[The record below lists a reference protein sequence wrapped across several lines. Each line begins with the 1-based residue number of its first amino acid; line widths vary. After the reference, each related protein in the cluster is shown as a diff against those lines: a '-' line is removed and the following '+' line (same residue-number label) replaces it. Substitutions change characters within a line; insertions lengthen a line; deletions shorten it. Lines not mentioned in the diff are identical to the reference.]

1 MTLHAGVEA
10 ATRQA
15 FLARDE
21 LRTSTLRMVLAAAHN
36 RRIELGRPLT
46 DEEMVDTLSRQV
58 KQRRE
63 SIEQFRAGGRDDLA
77 QREEAELRILAEFLP
92 EQLAPDE
99 VEQMAREAIAET
111 GASGPAELGRVMG
124 RLAPRIKGRADG
136 RAASDLVRRLLTGAG

>member
-92 EQLAPDE
+92 EQLGPDE